1 MVIWFSLV
9 FPSFFRLSSS
19 GLYFDW
25 SINSSSSSLHRIL
38 LLHLTSLFH
47 FPHLGV
53 ICCYYI
59 YYKKKIKQMLQTGE
73 FFFIFLLCT
82 FTFNYYSILS
92 LSENGFINTFRTS
105 RYWIMVTFR
114 IIKYRNDVRKLN
126 NNKILFIYLKIKV

>member
-1 MVIWFSLV
+1 MLCLSIFYFESKEHSEWLFDSL
-9 FPSFFRLSSS
+9 LSS
-19 GLYFDW
+19 LLFFDFHHPDC
-25 SINSSSSSLHRIL
+25 ILIGRLIRLFLLLFILIL

-73 FFFIFLLCT
+73 FFRFS

-92 LSENGFINTFRTS
+92 LSKNGFINTFRTS
-105 RYWIMVTFR
+105 RY
-114 IIKYRNDVRKLN
+114 
-126 NNKILFIYLKIKV
+126 